1 MVRPQKGRF
10 VVSYALWEEK
20 FSVTQLASTP
30 GVAPRTVEGLSATAA
45 ETWCFDNLTMSTLGL
60 APNQYYWLRLELR
73 TGTARDFADDNK
85 IGISIHGSD
94 RSAGPQEHRSHAL
107 GTAGDTRASGRSAP
121 HGRPRVAKRVNRL
134 RNRLI
139 LIFLAA
145 TLAPLAATIWITTSL
160 LEESIDTS
168 STVRLDTLSKS
179 LKGTA
184 RGLYERASDDL
195 QAQGAAPARSSRAI
209 YGPLDRASWPDAIK
223 IFSGGLDGERV
234 VRAGQEGN
242 RLDYLVR
249 HGNEIWVY
257 SESLGD
263 VAMDRLTREIRDARR
278 AVEEANARDLR
289 RGIKL
294 TYIVL
299 AAAIWLVS
307 LALLVYLAHRISR
320 PIQELTAGL
329 GKLAAGDLNARV
341 QARRDDEIGR
351 AIGAFNNMA
360 ARLQEST
367 ERLVYLR
374 QLASW
379 QTLARKMAHE
389 VKNSLTPI
397 RLTVEE
403 MLVRYDDADRGFM
416 EQATQIVVD
425 EIETLERRIR
435 AFSQFAAEPPVQP
448 GEVDVNGLLAGA
460 HRVPEDGA
468 SRSGLRLPPGGE
480 RAAGGGG
487 SGPAQGHPDQP
498 AGERGRGRG
507 RRRQDPRRDRGRRRA
522 RRHRGARFRAR
533 A

>member
-1 MVRPQKGRF
+1 M
-10 VVSYALWEEK
+10 
-20 FSVTQLASTP
+20 
-30 GVAPRTVEGLSATAA
+30 
-45 ETWCFDNLTMSTLGL
+45 
-60 APNQYYWLRLELR
+60 
-73 TGTARDFADDNK
+73 
-85 IGISIHGSD
+85 
-94 RSAGPQEHRSHAL
+94 
-107 GTAGDTRASGRSAP
+107 
-121 HGRPRVAKRVNRL
+121 NRL

-168 STVRLDTLSKS
+168 STSRLDTLSKS

-184 RGLYERASDDL
+184 RGLYERASEDL
-195 QAQGAAPARSSRAI
+195 KRKAQAGEIQPHK
-209 YGPLDRASWPDAIK
+209 YEPLDRASWPEAIK
-223 IFSGGLDGERV
+223 IFSGGLEGERV

-249 HGNEIWVY
+249 HGNEIWSY

-289 RGIKL
+289 RGIKR
-294 TYIVL
+294 TYVLL
-299 AAAIWLVS
+299 AAGIWLVS

-320 PIQELTAGL
+320 PIQELTTGL

-351 AIGAFNNMA
+351 AIVAFNNMA
-360 ARLQEST
+360 GKLQEST

-403 MLVRYDDADRGFM
+403 MLVRYDEADRGFM

-435 AFSQFAAEPPVQP
+435 AFSQFATEPPVQP
-448 GEVDVNGLLAGA
+448 GPVDVNGLLQERIAFLKTA
-460 HRVPEDGA
+460 HPEVAYDC
-468 SRSGLRLPPGGE
+468 RLAESAPPVVADQDLLKGILTNLLE
-480 RAAGGGG
+480 NAAEAAGEGGRILG
-487 SGPAQGHPDQP
+487 VTGGRRGRVAIEVHDSGPGLSEQARSSLFQPTISFKKRGMGLGLSIARKSALLNGGDIVLVKGELGGAGFRVLLPVATNGIQTHPD
-498 AGERGRGRG
+498 RG
-507 RRRQDPRRDRGRRRA
+507 
-522 RRHRGARFRAR
+522 
-533 A
+533 